1 MGNVARLEKPPDV
14 SLRSLAINGILRR
27 FVFLPGTIIV
37 VGVASRV
44 APL

>member
-1 MGNVARLEKPPDV
+1 MSLDRKNPPGV